1 MSKRKDDTTQKLALA
16 AVIGL
21 GVYLVTRPKAS
32 PPIQPPPPP
41 PYYQLPPPPPQ
52 NTPAWQT
59 WVQGVINVYGAVAPL
74 WQPGG
79 PFYKQP
85 ITPQQAQQIQTGL
98 SLVNYGW

>member
-16 AVIGL
+16 AVIAIGA
-21 GVYLVTRPKAS
+21 YLVTRPKNTL
-32 PPIQPPPPP
+32 PPPPP
-41 PYYQLPPPPPQ
+41 PPFYQLPPPPPQ

-59 WVQGVINVYGAVAPL
+59 WTLNIINLYGAVAPL

-98 SLVNYGW
+98 SLSTYAWP